1 MAVCVVVAA
10 VADADFAV
18 ADVDF
23 AVSSVDFVVVEAAD
37 FAVVD

>member
-1 MAVCVVVAA
+1 MVVAA
-10 VADADFAV
+10 AADVDVDCAV

-37 FAVVD
+37 FAIAD